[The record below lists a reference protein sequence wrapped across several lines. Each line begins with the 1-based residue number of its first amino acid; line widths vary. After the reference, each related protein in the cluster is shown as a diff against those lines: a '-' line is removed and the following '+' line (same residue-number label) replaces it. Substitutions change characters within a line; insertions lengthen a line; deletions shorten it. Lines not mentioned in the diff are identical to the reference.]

1 MRVPRLLVEGGRGYL
16 CPARFPRKWQDA
28 CVCPRLHLQLTEGGG
43 SGIFSVEV
51 GGVESCFVELP
62 VHGRH
67 TAERRKSPPTAQSA
81 WRLFSLN
88 GTPRCAWVVIGSVR

>member
-1 MRVPRLLVEGGRGYL
+1 VPTGVNGGSELLIHRLLKGEALGY
-16 CPARFPRKWQDA
+16 
-28 CVCPRLHLQLTEGGG
+28 
-43 SGIFSVEV
+43 IFSVEV

-67 TAERRKSPPTAQSA
+67 RAERRKSPPTEQSA